1 MRQVAHTMFI
11 SDSRASLH
19 LKWKE
24 NLVKHQTSKLFSCS
38 SEEISIRILSNIY
51 HGYQLKIVR
60 VWNFLV
66 SIFHIWT
73 EYWCI
78 SPYSLRM
85 RGNADQKNSFC
96 YSKNIFEV
104 ILEFKVL
111 SYLQFSKK
119 TRYIRIVLNQV

>member
-1 MRQVAHTMFI
+1 MVPAK
-11 SDSRASLH
+11 L
-19 LKWKE
+19 
-24 NLVKHQTSKLFSCS
+24 NLFSCS

-51 HGYQLKIVR
+51 HRYQLKIVR
-60 VWNFLV
+60 IWNFLV

-73 EYWCI
+73 EYWSI

-119 TRYIRIVLNQV
+119 DKIYSNRSNSSLINNQPNIISKNNDNFAMERRSVI